1 MSFVSRHCGTIATFA
16 SVGILTLATGCGQSQ
31 NSSGKTSPQRS
42 LSPREEALA
51 TYLAVQK
58 SIADGNFD
66 QFKLYLAPEFTAA
79 ANSGALTPEFQ
90 RLTFRYGGSLATF
103 FSGNAEFQLD
113 DEEGR
118 AIRIDEIFQYKG
130 SLVQKWPNKELLAR
144 VEEICAI
151 GDEIEAAHGM
161 ISPAIEERIRK
172 LGAKYKGEM
181 VALAVKDGEDAA
193 TMEKE
198 WDSIPPHD
206 MLNVIG
212 HYVDNLCDC
221 AEADADATRPQR
233 PEYRID
239 ITRPGDGVPKEST
252 TMQFSFYHG
261 EDEKEVAQDFIL
273 KQFDDGKW
281 KIVQNPQ
288 FARPF

>member
-1 MSFVSRHCGTIATFA
+1 MSFISHQRGTVTTLV
-16 SVGILTLATGCGQSQ
+16 SVGLLTLATGCGQSQ
-31 NSSGKTSPQRS
+31 NSSGKTSSQRPH
-42 LSPREEALA
+42 SPREEALA
-51 TYLAVQK
+51 TYLSVQK

-66 QFKLYLAPEFTAA
+66 QFKQYLAPEFIAA

-90 RLTFRYGGSLATF
+90 RLTIEYGGSLATF

-118 AIRIDEIFQYKG
+118 PIRIDEIFQYKTG
-130 SLVQKWPNKELLAR
+130 LVQKWPNKELLAR
-144 VEEICAI
+144 VDEICAI

-161 ISPAIEERIRK
+161 ISPVIEEMIKK
-172 LGAKYKGEM
+172 LSAKYKGEM

-198 WDSIPPHD
+198 WDSIPPHR
-206 MLNVIG
+206 MFEFIS
-212 HYVDNLCDC
+212 HYVDDLCDF
-221 AEADADATRPQR
+221 ADDDSDVTRPQR
-233 PEYRID
+233 PQYRID
-239 ITRPGDGVPKEST
+239 IMRFGDGVSKEST

-261 EDEKEVAQDFIL
+261 EDEEEVAQDFIL
-273 KQFDDGKW
+273 KQFDDGNW